1 MVISKRRNIAV
12 YCSVELS
19 SLFYSIN
26 LNPSCRTE
34 SAMRFGW
41 FFMFYAVNFNLAGV
55 FGCLLYFVQLI
66 CYENEN

>member
-1 MVISKRRNIAV
+1 
-12 YCSVELS
+12 
-19 SLFYSIN
+19 
-26 LNPSCRTE
+26 
-34 SAMRFGW
+34 MRFGW